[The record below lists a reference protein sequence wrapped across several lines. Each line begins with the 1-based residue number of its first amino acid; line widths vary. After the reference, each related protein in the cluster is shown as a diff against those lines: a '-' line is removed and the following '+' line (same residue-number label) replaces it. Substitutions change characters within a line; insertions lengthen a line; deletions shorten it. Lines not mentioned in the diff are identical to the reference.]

1 MQIKK
6 ILAHMHSVGPSINL
20 DFPYPIPGL
29 IHIDKTGDGVVGR
42 KFKIV
47 PTSFGKAE
55 SGEMYADKNTIWSVL
70 SPTADAG
77 LQY

>member
-20 DFPYPIPGL
+20 DFPYPISGL

-42 KFKIV
+42 EYKTV
-47 PTSFGKAE
+47 PSK
-55 SGEMYADKNTIWSVL
+55 SGEMYGKKNNALISN
-70 SPTADAG
+70 S
-77 LQY
+77 